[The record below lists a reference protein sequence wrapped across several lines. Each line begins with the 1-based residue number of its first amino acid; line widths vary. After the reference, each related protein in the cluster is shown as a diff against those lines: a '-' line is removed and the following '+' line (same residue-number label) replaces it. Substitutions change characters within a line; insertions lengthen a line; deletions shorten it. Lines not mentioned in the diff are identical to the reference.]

1 MFHERIWQDD
11 CIYFV
16 GIITDSTESN
26 SANYDR
32 LRYAKWAQCKPDLF
46 IPQDIPKTE
55 RTYPLPYNAYR
66 IRIETF
72 LN

>member
-32 LRYAKWAQCKPDLF
+32 LRCAKWAQCKSDLF

-55 RTYPLPYNAYR
+55 RT
-66 IRIETF
+66 
-72 LN
+72 